1 MGRIP
6 ADAAVVIHCTG
17 SPEMPTDPVHPGV
30 VQGLSAEGLR
40 KYHSGMSPQRDVRNQ
55 EIRDFLVS
63 RRAKVTP
70 EQAGLQRFGG
80 IRRVPGLRREEA
92 AMLAGVSVDY
102 YTRLEKGALTGASD
116 GVLDAICRALML
128 DEAERA
134 YLYDLARA
142 VGAASPGAHRGHP
155 AARRAEV
162 KVRPAVQQILDGMTM
177 IPAYIRNGR
186 LDMIAA
192 NVLGRALYAPMF
204 DSPTRTS
211 GHAPPNMA
219 RFRFLD
225 PAARDFYPDFDSSA
239 DSPVQLLRREGA
251 RSPYDKGFTDL
262 IGELCTRSDDFR
274 VRWAS
279 HDVRLHHNGTK
290 IFHHPVVGELRLLF
304 ESFDLPAEPGL
315 TLTALSAPADSASA
329 DGLALLASWA
339 TTELEPQRGPAAN
352 DGSSAHG
359 EE

>member
-1 MGRIP
+1 
-6 ADAAVVIHCTG
+6 
-17 SPEMPTDPVHPGV
+17 
-30 VQGLSAEGLR
+30 
-40 KYHSGMSPQRDVRNQ
+40 MSPQRDARNQ

-70 EQAGLQRFGG
+70 EQAGLQHFGG
-80 IRRVPGLRREEA
+80 NRRVPGLRREEA

-102 YTRLEKGALTGASD
+102 YTRLEKGALAGASD
-116 GVLDAICRALML
+116 SVLDAICQALML

-142 VGAASPGAHRGHP
+142 ANAESPGARRGRGS
-155 AARRAEV
+155 ARRAEI

-177 IPAYIRNGR
+177 IPAYVRNGR
-186 LDMIAA
+186 LDMVAA
-192 NVLGRALYAPMF
+192 NLLGRALYAPMF

-211 GHAPPNMA
+211 EHAPPNMA

-225 PAARDFYPDFDSSA
+225 PAARDFYTDFDSSA

-251 RSPYDKGFTDL
+251 RSSHDKGFTDL

-290 IFHHPVVGELRLLF
+290 LFHHPAVGELRLLF

-315 TLTALSAPADSASA
+315 TLTALSAPVDTASA
-329 DGLALLASWA
+329 DGLKLLASWA
-339 TTELEPQRGPAAN
+339 TTALEPKGEPAARERSGPSIR
-352 DGSSAHG
+352 DGD
-359 EE
+359 